1 MKTCA
6 IFVEQRN
13 QKLCAIGL
21 ELISESRRLL
31 TDQAKV
37 TAIFLTGKVE
47 QSHLDDM
54 SACGAAEIIVVSDD
68 KLIDYDTHYY
78 SSVLSSI
85 IEKHQFDVVLLG
97 STLIGRDLGPR
108 ISARVHTGL
117 TADATILAFNSTP
130 DKLELFATRPALGG
144 NIFATIICPETLPQM
159 ATIRPG
165 VFSIHMDCQKQAT
178 IINELFDVKTPSKVK
193 ILEKHPLIS
202 NEKDLTKAR
211 LIIAG
216 GRGVVNMFDTL
227 KDIALLTGGE
237 VAASRAVIDA
247 QIEPKDRQ
255 VGQTGITV
263 RPSVYLASGISG
275 AIQHVSGM
283 DKSELIIAMNTDPN
297 ALIFDIADVSIVADA
312 KLVLPL
318 LKEEI
323 LSMKHYE

>member
-37 TAIFLTGKVE
+37 TAIFLTGQVE

-54 SACGAAEIIVVSDD
+54 SACGADEIIVVSDD

-117 TADATILAFNSTP
+117 TADATILEFNSTP
-130 DKLELFATRPALGG
+130 EKLELFATRPALGG

-178 IINELFDVKTPSKVK
+178 IINEIFDVKTPSKVK
-193 ILEKHPLIS
+193 ILKKHPLIS
-202 NEKDLTKAR
+202 DEKDLTKAR

-283 DKSELIIAMNTDPN
+283 DKSELIIAMNTDPD